1 MFEIYNLDFS
11 HIVDLGKQPE
21 IDEFTFI
28 LIEKLKEVFTKIVPT
43 PLPGVVLSMNLR
55 I

>member
-11 HIVDLGKQPE
+11 YMNEKDKSPD
-21 IDEFTFI
+21 IDELTFI
-28 LIEKLKEVFTKIVPT
+28 LINKLKVVFTKIVPT
-43 PLPGVVLSMNLR
+43 PSPDKVLSMK